1 MLVSKGSHFLSVKFC
16 QKSHLTHLFRLGVS
30 IHLNDFR
37 LVWNPSTWELHFG
50 WELSFSLEGL
60 SFCLR
65 PFHRNCSFCMGA
77 FYSLEGVSS
86 CLKPFHLR
94 TSFRLEAFLFTFTY
108 MGFSIFLK
116 DFRFFW
122 HPFTWATHFGWEVSF
137 TSLERLSSC
146 MKPFHWN
153 RPFCMRSQV
162 WLSLQTVSFVWG
174 FENSLESRL
183 KWVGGVNFPYR
194 ENSLES
200 RLKWVG
206 GVSHQTFS
214 LYNVNVWFSI
224 KCTHFRIVFSST
236 NFTLILKFGKVKH
249 RGKTISTLS
258 SENVE
263 CRVNLGLGYTNGE
276 TEKREWVQEGSL
288 PKKLSVG

>member
-1 MLVSKGSHFLSVKFC
+1 
-16 QKSHLTHLFRLGVS
+16 
-30 IHLNDFR
+30 
-37 LVWNPSTWELHFG
+37 
-50 WELSFSLEGL
+50 
-60 SFCLR
+60 
-65 PFHRNCSFCMGA
+65 
-77 FYSLEGVSS
+77 
-86 CLKPFHLR
+86 
-94 TSFRLEAFLFTFTY
+94 

-116 DFRFFW
+116 GFRFVW

-153 RPFCMRSQV
+153 RPFCMRSKA

-174 FENSLESRL
+174 F
-183 KWVGGVNFPYR
+183 

-236 NFTLILKFGKVKH
+236 NFTLTLKFGKMKH
-249 RGKTISTLS
+249 RVETISTLS
-258 SENVE
+258 SEKVE

-276 TEKREWVQEGSL
+276 TEKREWLQDDFRFSSPWTSVQL
-288 PKKLSVG
+288 CKCALFFCALDYI

>member
-116 DFRFFW
+116 DFRFFL
-122 HPFTWATHFGWEVSF
+122 T
-137 TSLERLSSC
+137 
-146 MKPFHWN
+146 PFH
-153 RPFCMRSQV
+153 
-162 WLSLQTVSFVWG
+162 LSHSFRLGG
-174 FENSLESRL
+174 FFHITWTTFVLYETLPL
-183 KWVGGVNFPYR
+183 KPPLLYEKSGLTFTPDGFICLRFRKQFGVKVKR
-194 ENSLES
+194 
-200 RLKWVG
+200 VG

-258 SENVE
+258 SEKVE

-276 TEKREWVQEGSL
+276 TEKREWLQDDFRFSSPWTSVQL
-288 PKKLSVG
+288 CKCALFFCALDYI